1 MKSEKFA
8 AAVPKCKICCR
19 RMTYIQ
25 DSSSPLTKKSY
36 LFGVRIVKMVKFIK
50 CTPKEY
56 GMLNQVFRS
65 GTAIGA
71 LVSEA
76 AYAQSP
82 ADFINKLSVALK
94 ECNETLY
101 WLNILKDTEYLQ
113 EKEYESMN
121 ADCREVLALL
131 ISSIKTTKQNIETK

>member
-1 MKSEKFA
+1 MN
-8 AAVPKCKICCR
+8 
-19 RMTYIQ
+19 YIQ
-25 DSSSPLTKKSY
+25 DSNSPLTKKSY
-36 LFGVRIVKMVKFIK
+36 LFGVRIVKMVKYIK

-76 AYAQSP
+76 AYAQSQ
-82 ADFINKLSVALK
+82 ADFINKLSIALK

-113 EKEYESMN
+113 EKEFESMN
-121 ADCREVLALL
+121 TDCREVLALL

>member
-1 MKSEKFA
+1 MN
-8 AAVPKCKICCR
+8 
-19 RMTYIQ
+19 YIQ
-25 DSSSPLTKKSY
+25 DSNSPLTKKSY
-36 LFGVRIVKMVKFIK
+36 LFGVRIVKMVKYIK

-76 AYAQSP
+76 AYAQSQ
-82 ADFINKLSVALK
+82 ADFINKLSIALK

-101 WLNILKDTEYLQ
+101 WLNILKDTEYLN

-121 ADCREVLALL
+121 TDCREVLALL

>member
-1 MKSEKFA
+1 MS
-8 AAVPKCKICCR
+8 
-19 RMTYIQ
+19 YIQ
-25 DSSSPLTKKSY
+25 DSNSPLTKKSY
-36 LFGVRIVKMVKFIK
+36 LFGVRIVKMVKYIR

-76 AYAQSP
+76 AYAQSS

>member
-1 MKSEKFA
+1 
-8 AAVPKCKICCR
+8 
-19 RMTYIQ
+19 MTYIQ

-50 CTPKEY
+50 CSPKEY
-56 GMLNQVFRS
+56 GMINQIFRS

-76 AYAQSP
+76 TYAQSP
-82 ADFINKLSVALK
+82 ADFINKLSIALK

-101 WLNILKDTEYLQ
+101 WLNILKDTDYLN
-113 EKEYESMN
+113 EKEFESMN
-121 ADCREVLALL
+121 ADCQELLALL
-131 ISSIKTTKQNIETK
+131 ISSIKTTKQNNETR

>member
-1 MKSEKFA
+1 MN
-8 AAVPKCKICCR
+8 
-19 RMTYIQ
+19 YIQ
-25 DSSSPLTKKSY
+25 DSNSPLTKKSY
-36 LFGVRIVKMVKFIK
+36 LFGVRIVKMVKYIK

-82 ADFINKLSVALK
+82 ADFINELSVALK

>member
-1 MKSEKFA
+1 MS
-8 AAVPKCKICCR
+8 
-19 RMTYIQ
+19 YIQ
-25 DSSSPLTKKSY
+25 DSNSPLTKKSY
-36 LFGVRIVKMVKFIK
+36 LFGVRIVKMVKYIK

-82 ADFINKLSVALK
+82 ADFVNKLSVALK

-121 ADCREVLALL
+121 ADCREILALL
-131 ISSIKTTKQNIETK
+131 VSSIKTTKSNKETM

>member
-1 MKSEKFA
+1 
-8 AAVPKCKICCR
+8 
-19 RMTYIQ
+19 
-25 DSSSPLTKKSY
+25 
-36 LFGVRIVKMVKFIK
+36 MVKFIK
-50 CTPKEY
+50 CSPKEY
-56 GMLNQVFRS
+56 GMINQVFRS

-101 WLNILKDTEYLQ
+101 WLNILKDTEYLNEEEFESISNDCQ
-113 EKEYESMN
+113 EL
-121 ADCREVLALL
+121 LALL
-131 ISSIKTTKQNIETK
+131 IASIKTTKQNKENK

>member
-1 MKSEKFA
+1 MS
-8 AAVPKCKICCR
+8 
-19 RMTYIQ
+19 YIQ
-25 DSSSPLTKKSY
+25 DSNSPLTKKSY
-36 LFGVRIVKMVKFIK
+36 LFGVRIVKMVKYIR

-76 AYAQSP
+76 AYAQSS

-101 WLNILKDTEYLQ
+101 WLNILKDTEYLN

-121 ADCREVLALL
+121 TECREVLALL